1 MMELGD
7 FSVRRLCVI
16 LGWGLLALAA
26 LFVALALMPGLGD
39 WSVVAICLGI
49 AGASLIGGLLLIWL
63 ARKVPAPAVPS
74 AAAAGDFP
82 NIGDDPI
89 GKQLQ
94 KLRRAFWLFLVLLPV
109 VSVWIAYDL
118 YRLETGAVKSVR
130 VWWGIALLYNC
141 LGFWP
146 AVLFLP
152 AITVLGLIGCSA
164 RIRKLQSEDELNKAL
179 AGPRSSCDQ

>member
-1 MMELGD
+1 MELGD
-7 FSVRRLCVI
+7 FSVRQLCVI
-16 LGWGLLALAA
+16 LGWGLLGLAA
-26 LFVALALMPGLGD
+26 LFVALALMPGLD
-39 WSVVAICLGI
+39 SWLAVAVCLGI

-63 ARKVPAPAVPS
+63 ARKIPAPTPPS
-74 AAAAGDFP
+74 ATAAGDFP
-82 NIGDDPI
+82 DIGADPI
-89 GKQLQ
+89 GKQIQ
-94 KLRRAFWLFLVLLPV
+94 KLRRAFWLLIVLFPV
-109 VSVWIAYDL
+109 ASAWIAYDL

-130 VWWGIALLYNC
+130 VWFGIAFLYNC

-152 AITVLGLIGCSA
+152 VITVLGLIVCTA